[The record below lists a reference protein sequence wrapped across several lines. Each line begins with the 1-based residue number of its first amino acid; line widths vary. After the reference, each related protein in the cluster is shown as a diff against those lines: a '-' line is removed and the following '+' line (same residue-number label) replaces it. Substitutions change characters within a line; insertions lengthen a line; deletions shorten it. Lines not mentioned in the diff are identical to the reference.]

1 MYNRHLN
8 TFLQVAD
15 CGSFSKAADALY
27 ISPTAVTKQINLLEG
42 RLGVKLF
49 RRSFQG
55 LALTEAGQIVYKGAQ
70 EMIDLSN
77 RVVKRARQ
85 AGAQPDHRVR
95 VGTSPMNPVQ
105 LLMDRWMKVSAG
117 QPEFQLE
124 IIPFQ
129 DYSASFQQLL
139 ERLGGDI
146 DLFAGAYGNTS
157 WGDAFQTF
165 HLADLPARVIL
176 SRRHRLAGRERLSVD
191 ELAGETLLVTPGDY
205 DRLKDHCPGV
215 RLKTV
220 EYYDVGT
227 FNRLAISSELL
238 FGTEYWGG
246 LHPQLVSVPVD
257 WDYPI
262 RYGLI
267 AAKEPSEAALRFIR
281 AIQDVN

>member
-27 ISPTAVTKQINLLEG
+27 ISPTAVTKQINLLED

-55 LALTEAGQIVYKGAQ
+55 LALTEAGRIVYEGAQ
-70 EMIDLSN
+70 EMIGLSN
-77 RVVKRARQ
+77 SVIKRARL
-85 AGAQPDHRVR
+85 AGAQQDQRVR
-95 VGTSPMNPVQ
+95 VGTSPMNPIQ
-105 LLMDRWMKVSAG
+105 LLMDRWMEVSAKY
-117 QPEFQLE
+117 PDFRLE
-124 IIPFQ
+124 IIPFH

-139 ERLGGDI
+139 ERLGDDI

-165 HLADLPARVIL
+165 HLMDLPARIII
-176 SRRHRLAGRERLSVD
+176 SRQHRLAGTERLSVD
-191 ELAGETLLVTPGDY
+191 DLAGETLLVTPGDY
-205 DRLKDHCPGV
+205 ERLKGHCPDV
-215 RLKTV
+215 RLKVV

-227 FNRLAISSELL
+227 FNHLAVSGELL

-262 RYGLI
+262 HYGLI
-267 AAKEPSEAALRFIR
+267 AAKEPSRAALRFIQ
-281 AIQDVN
+281 AVQDVS